1 MVIAVL
7 TIVDGVNKDA
17 ADAKKYRT
25 QLTVRGSRV
34 LCGVLY
40 CTSVHVTFCVTM
52 YSTYVRMYVRM
63 WYEM

>member
-7 TIVDGVNKDA
+7 TIVDGVNKDKSEA
-17 ADAKKYRT
+17 NKYT
-25 QLTVRGSRV
+25 AQLTVRGSRV

-52 YSTYVRMYVRM
+52 YSTHVRMYVCT
-63 WYEM
+63 YVV